1 VTQLLFLFLLLFRT
15 SDVFARGTFQTVDV
29 TGEGTSTVTVS
40 GVQKAVSA
48 NLEGISKLYVD
59 AASGGRGGTP
69 NWGLGLG
76 GGWGWAPNWGLKL

>member
-1 VTQLLFLFLLLFRT
+1 MTQLLFLPLFVLRT

-40 GVQKAVSA
+40 GVQKAVTA

-59 AASGGRGGTP
+59 AASGEREGPGEL
-69 NWGLGLG
+69 NWGVT
-76 GGWGWAPNWGLKL
+76 ACAR